1 MHSPREFLAKS
12 SSQTSSV
19 VVDAVVVVVTV
30 DVDVVVVAV
39 VVEVTVDVVV
49 VVEVVLV
56 VVCNTQIPLSSIKP
70 ESQTQS
76 GAYDNKLAFEPQVQ
90 SSVDKGL
97 SIAPKQR
104 IQIPRLF
111 LTIPSSHSAG
121 CVVVDVV
128 VVVVVVVVD
137 EVVETVV
144 DIVVLVA
151 TVVDVVVTGTHSPFS
166 SLKPS
171 SQKQIGA
178 YCDIDAFSMQLQ
190 INPESGD
197 STKPRHVIHSPA
209 LFKTSEVPQTPGTVA
224 SHSPSI
230 SVNPSSHAQTG
241 GFDPSCTDALVLQ
254 EHSSVVKTSGASP
267 KQVIHSPSELKT
279 CPSAQSPVGRT
290 HFP

>member
-19 VVDAVVVVVTV
+19 VVDAVVIVVTV

-56 VVCNTQIPLSSIKP
+56 VVVCNTQIPLSSIKSG
-70 ESQTQS
+70 SQTQS
-76 GAYDNKLAFEPQVQ
+76 GAYDNKLAFAPQVQ

-128 VVVVVVVVD
+128 VVEVVVVVD

-151 TVVDVVVTGTHSPFS
+151 TVVDVVVTGTHSPLS
-166 SLKPS
+166 SLKPPS
-171 SQKQIGA
+171 HKQIGA

-197 STKPRHVIHSPA
+197 STNPRHVIHSPT

-224 SHSPSI
+224 SHSPSL

-241 GFDPSCTDALVLQ
+241 GFDPS
-254 EHSSVVKTSGASP
+254 
-267 KQVIHSPSELKT
+267 
-279 CPSAQSPVGRT
+279 
-290 HFP
+290 